1 MKQLSILA
9 LLLLANSAFANPF
22 PTGNA
27 KAGEALFN
35 KYNCNSCHAA
45 MLGGDG
51 NAMFT
56 RANRKVTAPAQLV
69 SQITQCSGNV
79 GAQLSDLEK
88 QHLAAYLNKYY
99 KLK

>member
-1 MKQLSILA
+1 MQKMSLLMLLCLSTG
-9 LLLLANSAFANPF
+9 AFANPF

-27 KAGEALFN
+27 KEGEALFD
-35 KYNCNSCHAA
+35 KHKCNSCHAA

-56 RANRKVTAPAQLV
+56 RTNRKVTTPAQMLG
-69 SQITQCSGNV
+69 QITQCSGNV
-79 GAQLSDLEK
+79 GVKLSPQEE

>member
-1 MKQLSILA
+1 MKQISMLV
-9 LLLLANSAFANPF
+9 LLLLASSAFANPF
-22 PTGNA
+22 AAGNA
-27 KAGEALFN
+27 KEGEALFN
-35 KYNCNSCHAA
+35 KHNCNSCHAA

-56 RANRKVTAPAQLV
+56 RANRKVTTPAQLV